1 MTVFQHM
8 FTKANGLWFED
19 GSVVLFAYSGR
30 PSGAQEL
37 HGFRVHRTILAAH
50 SEFFTDL
57 FNVPHPDGE
66 EECEGCPVV
75 QMQDT
80 SEDLTHFL
88 KAVYDFRYV
97 VISVSGL
104 VLAY

>member
-1 MTVFQHM
+1 MAVDQLM
-8 FTKANGLWFED
+8 FKKANDLWFED
-19 GSVVLFAYSGR
+19 GSVVLYAYS
-30 PSGAQEL
+30 SGGELL
-37 HGFRVHRTILAAH
+37 HGFRVHRTMLAAH
-50 SEFFTDL
+50 SEVFADL
-57 FNVPHPDGE
+57 FTMSNPAGE

-97 VISVSGL
+97 VISVSEL
-104 VLAY
+104 VCA